1 MSSKGKGYLLGFF
14 SAFFYAL
21 NVPLAKRLISKFSS
35 NTLLFI
41 LYFGA
46 AIGLFVILLFRNKKF
61 SLKPGK
67 GEVPWITGVIACD
80 IIAALLVVESLKYLN
95 ASTVSLLSVLEGAFT
110 IVVVCMLFR
119 AKMNS
124 RLFLSV
130 LFTLVGGI
138 ALSFDE
144 NSVFDFSVYSLL
156 VVGATLMWGL
166 ENNFTAKASDKDPFL
181 VVFYKCLFVALFNL
195 MFVLNSNVIHLLWSN
210 WYLLVAGFF
219 TYGLGILLFAC
230 STKYIGAGRAS
241 IIFSLSPVV
250 GAFFSLILFKEAI
263 GVSFFVSLG
272 LMLLGIY
279 FSFRDDSAEK

>member
-1 MSSKGKGYLLGFF
+1 MSSKVKGYLLGFL

-46 AIGLFVILLFRNKKF
+46 AIGLFLILLFRKKKF
-61 SLKPGK
+61 SLKPEK
-67 GEVPWITGVIACD
+67 GEVPWISGVIACD

-95 ASTVSLLSVLEGAFT
+95 ASTVSLLSALEGAFT
-110 IVVVCMLFR
+110 IVVSYILFR
-119 AKMNS
+119 DKMNGK
-124 RLFLSV
+124 LFLSV
-130 LFTLVGGI
+130 LFTLAGGM
-138 ALSFDE
+138 ALSFNE
-144 NSVFDFSVYSLL
+144 SSVFDFSVYSLL
-156 VVGATLMWGL
+156 VVGAALMWGL

-181 VVFYKCLFVALFNL
+181 LVFYKCLFVALFNL
-195 MFVLNSNVIHLLWSN
+195 MFLLNSDVIHLLLSN
-210 WYLLVAGFF
+210 WYLLVVGFF
-219 TYGLGILLFAC
+219 TCGLGILLFAC

-241 IIFSLSPVV
+241 IIFSLSPVF
-250 GAFFSLILFKEAI
+250 GAFFSLILFKEVI

-279 FSFRDDSAEK
+279 FSFRDDSTEK